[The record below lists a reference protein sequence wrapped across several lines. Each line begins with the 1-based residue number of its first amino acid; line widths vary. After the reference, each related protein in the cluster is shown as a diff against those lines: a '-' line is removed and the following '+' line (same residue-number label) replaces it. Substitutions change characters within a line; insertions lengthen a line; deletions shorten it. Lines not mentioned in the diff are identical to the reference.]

1 MALHQL
7 IAELEK
13 RRDQLDVAIRAIEGL
28 DKRGGKSSTAR
39 KTLRGKRVMS
49 AEARERIAAAQRL
62 RWAKHRK
69 QARANA

>member
-1 MALHQL
+1 MALDHL
-7 IAELEK
+7 IEELER
-13 RRDQLDVAIRAIEGL
+13 RRDRLDEAIRAIEAL
-28 DKRGGKSSTAR
+28 RGGKRGTPR

-69 QARANA
+69 QARTNA